1 MWLLQNATISRA
13 GIRHYATLKV
23 PTLKFWVKRFLG
35 LQFIENWFESWSDQD
50 RISPYSINTI
60 WLSQGMRIGKTLS
73 VRRGNITWSNT
84 KFSQQNLYEIYGR
97 QTDVL
102 TWIFVKI
109 LRVKGLTKTAS
120 QPALE
125 MRLMRK
131 WPWISMDKTMNRRKT
146 DQELPVKY
154 SYIGFMIEISSWNI
168 WWSISTCCWNW
179 KEKDFFNNR
188 EKCKTNKYSCT

>member
-109 LRVKGLTKTAS
+109 VRVKGLTKKMALNKHGQDDEQKKNWPGAS
-120 QPALE
+120 
-125 MRLMRK
+125 
-131 WPWISMDKTMNRRKT
+131 S
-146 DQELPVKY
+146 
-154 SYIGFMIEISSWNI
+154 EIFIYRIHDWN
-168 WWSISTCCWNW
+168 
-179 KEKDFFNNR
+179 
-188 EKCKTNKYSCT
+188 

>member
-1 MWLLQNATISRA
+1 MRLLQNATISRA

-35 LQFIENWFESWSDQD
+35 LQFIANWFESWSNQD

-60 WLSQGMRIGKTLS
+60 WCCQGMRIGKTFS
-73 VRRGNITWSNT
+73 VRRRNITWSNT

-102 TWIFVKI
+102 MWIFVKI

-131 WPWISMDKTMNRRKT
+131 WPWISTDKTMNRRKT
-146 DQELPVKY
+146 GQELPVKY
-154 SYIGFMIEISSWNI
+154 S
-168 WWSISTCCWNW
+168 
-179 KEKDFFNNR
+179 
-188 EKCKTNKYSCT
+188 